1 MKAHEK
7 VYALVLES
15 SWANIPDRIV
25 GGSFD
30 PAELEPKTKDSTY
43 DGVFAET
50 RGKVVVRE
58 LVMPGSI
65 RTLIAQ
71 GATIGTAE
79 DGSVA
84 LWFDGKRY
92 AGRVDRAAQASG
104 HHTETWNRE
113 ESMYLIALAYANG
126 EPEPHVH

>member
-1 MKAHEK
+1 MEAREK

-50 RGKVVVRE
+50 EGKVVVRE

-71 GATIGTAE
+71 GATIGAAE

-84 LWFDGKRY
+84 LWFDGQRY
-92 AGRVDRAAQASG
+92 AGRVDRAAQAGG
-104 HHTETWNRE
+104 HHAETWNRE